1 MEYSNK
7 ELVQGI
13 KVGNIASY
21 EALYKEYYVFLCLL
35 AEHIVRNHA
44 DAEEIVSDV
53 FVKLWNIRG
62 KIDITTSIKA
72 YLVRAVHNT
81 SLNYIER
88 AGISYSHTDSLSNSE
103 LKLLAWESDY
113 PLGRLF
119 EKEITKI
126 LEQGISEL
134 PNACRQVFLLSRDED
149 MTYNDIADKLG
160 ISVNTVKA
168 QIKNAL
174 ARLRIT
180 LKDYMMILM
189 TILGFNFF

>member
-1 MEYSNK
+1 MEYSSK
-7 ELVQGI
+7 ELVLGI
-13 KVGNIASY
+13 KQGNIASY
-21 EALYKEYYVFLCLL
+21 ETLYKEYYVFLCLL

-62 KIDITTSIKA
+62 EINITTSIKA

-81 SLNYIER
+81 SLNYLER
-88 AGISYSHTDSLSNSE
+88 SGISNSHTDSLSNSD
-103 LKLLAWESDY
+103 LKLLAWDSDY
-113 PLGRLF
+113 PLGRLY
-119 EKEITKI
+119 EREITEI

-134 PNACRQVFLLSRDED
+134 PDACRRVFLLSRDED

-189 TILGFNFF
+189 TFHGI